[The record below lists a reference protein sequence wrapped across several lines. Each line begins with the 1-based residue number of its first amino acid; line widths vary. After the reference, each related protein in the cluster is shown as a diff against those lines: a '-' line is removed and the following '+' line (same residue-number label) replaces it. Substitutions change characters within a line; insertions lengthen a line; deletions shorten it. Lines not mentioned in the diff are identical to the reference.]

1 MLRFL
6 LRDKTSRI
14 AAVVGVVLSVF
25 MFVTT
30 LVVMMSVLQEHE
42 EQLYEHE
49 LGRIGQLLRLGLITT
64 EDVPRVLGEPGQ
76 DDFETGLKAL
86 SPFGYGDSPPE
97 AFTNS
102 YGYLLNSLM
111 WAFTWSSV
119 LLIVFWTFLLA
130 LITRKQCHVLR
141 NIAYVLDNMMSGRY
155 DSSPVLEGE
164 GEVPVLYAQLD
175 ATARRFEK
183 TIKELRAERN
193 KIRSFISFISHELKT
208 PTASLKTMNELMLED
223 SEMSRDQMNEF
234 LSRCQNDIE
243 RMEWLIEDILNIAR
257 IEAGS
262 AKFSFEKLDLG
273 EIAEEVANRYLDI
286 ARSSNVT
293 IGVSAE
299 SAVTVFCDKK
309 WLSQAVD
316 NLVKNA
322 VDYSPAG
329 GTVSIE
335 LISGDAYARLSVSDQ
350 GPGIPASESSKIF
363 QGFYRGKNS
372 SKRKKGSGLGLP
384 LARAIVIRHGGD
396 IRLKAPGEKGST
408 FIVELPTR
416 GT

>member
-14 AAVVGVVLSVF
+14 TAVVGVVLSACIF
-25 MFVTT
+25 LAS
-30 LVVMMSVLQEHE
+30 LVVTVSVLREHE
-42 EQLYEHE
+42 KQLYEHE
-49 LGRIGQLLRLGLITT
+49 VGRIGLLLRLGLITA

-76 DDFETGLKAL
+76 NDFETGLKAL
-86 SPFGYGDSPPE
+86 TPFGHRDSPPE
-97 AFTNS
+97 AFTDR
-102 YGYLLNSLM
+102 YGHLQNSLM
-111 WAFTWSSV
+111 WVSTCSSL

-141 NIAYVLDNMMSGRY
+141 NIASVLDSMMSGRY
-155 DSSPVLEGE
+155 DLSPVLEGE

-223 SEMSRDQMNEF
+223 SEMSRDQINEF

-273 EIAEEVANRYLDI
+273 EIAEEVANRYLEI

-309 WLSQAVD
+309 WLSQALD

-322 VDYSPAG
+322 IDYSPVE

-335 LISGDAYARLSVSDQ
+335 ITSGDTYARLSVGDQ
-350 GPGIPASESSKIF
+350 GPGVPVEEASKVF
-363 QGFYRGKNS
+363 HGFYRGSGSAKL
-372 SKRKKGSGLGLP
+372 KKGSGLGLT
-384 LARAIVIRHGGD
+384 LARAIVMRHGGD
-396 IRLKAPGEKGST
+396 IRLKAPRKRGST

-416 GT
+416 DT